1 MSSTPHVQPI
11 YLTLQQAAAEGY
23 AAYSTL
29 RKYITDGR
37 LPAVKVGS
45 ASRSVKVG
53 SRVKVLRADLEAL
66 AVAVRPATFEE
77 IEAAAERL
85 AASAPPLNDAQA
97 RRLSTIFGG
106 AS

>member
-23 AAYSTL
+23 AAYSIL

-37 LPAVKVGS
+37 LPA
-45 ASRSVKVG
+45 VKVG

-85 AASAPPLNDAQA
+85 AASAPPLNDAQV

-106 AS
+106 AA

>member
-45 ASRSVKVG
+45 
-53 SRVKVLRADLEAL
+53 RVKVLRADLEAL
-66 AVAVRPATFEE
+66 AVDVRPATFEE

-85 AASAPPLNDAQA
+85 AASAPPLNDAQV

-106 AS
+106 AA

>member
-37 LPAVKVGS
+37 LPA
-45 ASRSVKVG
+45 VKVG

-85 AASAPPLNDAQA
+85 AASAPPLNDAQV

-106 AS
+106 AA

>member
-1 MSSTPHVQPI
+1 MSSTPHIQPI

-37 LPAVKVGS
+37 LPA
-45 ASRSVKVG
+45 VKVG

-85 AASAPPLNDAQA
+85 AASAPPLNDAQV

-106 AS
+106 AA

>member
-37 LPAVKVGS
+37 LPA
-45 ASRSVKVG
+45 VKVG

-85 AASAPPLNDAQA
+85 AASAPPLNDAQV

-106 AS
+106 TA

>member
-29 RKYITDGR
+29 RKYITAGR
-37 LPAVKVGS
+37 LPA
-45 ASRSVKVG
+45 VKVG

-85 AASAPPLNDAQA
+85 AASAPPLNDAQV

-106 AS
+106 AA

>member
-1 MSSTPHVQPI
+1 MTSTPHVQPI

-37 LPAVKVGS
+37 LPA
-45 ASRSVKVG
+45 VKVG

-85 AASAPPLNDAQA
+85 AASAPPLNDAQV

-106 AS
+106 AA

>member
-1 MSSTPHVQPI
+1 MSSTSHVQPI

-37 LPAVKVGS
+37 LPA
-45 ASRSVKVG
+45 VKVG

-85 AASAPPLNDAQA
+85 AASAPPLNDAQV

-106 AS
+106 AA

>member
-37 LPAVKVGS
+37 LPA
-45 ASRSVKVG
+45 VKVG

-85 AASAPPLNDAQA
+85 AASAPPLNDAQV

-106 AS
+106 VA

>member
-37 LPAVKVGS
+37 LPAVKVGP
-45 ASRSVKVG
+45 
-53 SRVKVLRADLEAL
+53 RVKVLRADLEAL

-85 AASAPPLNDAQA
+85 AASAPPLNDAQV

-106 AS
+106 AA

>member
-45 ASRSVKVG
+45 
-53 SRVKVLRADLEAL
+53 RVKVLRADLEAL
-66 AVAVRPATFEE
+66 AVSVRPATFEE

-85 AASAPPLNDAQA
+85 AASAPPLNDAQV

-106 AS
+106 AA

>member
-1 MSSTPHVQPI
+1 MSSTPLVQPI

-37 LPAVKVGS
+37 LPA
-45 ASRSVKVG
+45 VKVG

-85 AASAPPLNDAQA
+85 AASAPPLNDAQV

>member
-45 ASRSVKVG
+45 
-53 SRVKVLRADLEAL
+53 RVKVLRADLEAL
-66 AVAVRPATFEE
+66 AVALWPATFEE

-85 AASAPPLNDAQA
+85 AASAPPLNDAQV

-106 AS
+106 AA

>member
-1 MSSTPHVQPI
+1 MRRSSVSSRSLETSLPDSRSSQLPRVMPRTPHSGSTS
-11 YLTLQQAAAEGY
+11 LTA
-23 AAYSTL
+23 
-29 RKYITDGR
+29 
-37 LPAVKVGS
+37 AVKV
-45 ASRSVKVG
+45 A

-85 AASAPPLNDAQA
+85 AASAPPLNDAQV

-106 AS
+106 AV

>member
-45 ASRSVKVG
+45 
-53 SRVKVLRADLEAL
+53 RVKVLRADLEAL
-66 AVAVRPATFEE
+66 AVALRPATFEE

-85 AASAPPLNDAQA
+85 AASAPPLNDAQV

-106 AS
+106 AA

>member
-45 ASRSVKVG
+45 
-53 SRVKVLRADLEAL
+53 RVKVLRAALEAL

-85 AASAPPLNDAQA
+85 AASAPPLNDAQV

-106 AS
+106 AA

>member
-45 ASRSVKVG
+45 C
-53 SRVKVLRADLEAL
+53 VKVLRTDLEAL
-66 AVAVRPATFEE
+66 AVAVRPATFEDV
-77 IEAAAERL
+77 EAAAERL
-85 AASAPPLNDAQA
+85 VASAPPLSDAQV

>member
-37 LPAVKVGS
+37 LPAVM
-45 ASRSVKVG
+45 VG

-85 AASAPPLNDAQA
+85 AASAPPLNDAQV

-106 AS
+106 TA

>member
-45 ASRSVKVG
+45 RA
-53 SRVKVLRADLEAL
+53 KVLRADLEAL

-85 AASAPPLNDAQA
+85 AASAPPLNDAQV

-106 AS
+106 AA

>member
-37 LPAVKVGS
+37 LPA
-45 ASRSVKVG
+45 VKVG

-85 AASAPPLNDAQA
+85 AASAPPLNDAQV

>member
-1 MSSTPHVQPI
+1 MSSAPHVQPTF
-11 YLTLQQAAAEGY
+11 LTLQQAAADGY

-29 RKYITDGR
+29 RKYIADGR

-45 ASRSVKVG
+45 
-53 SRVKVLRADLEAL
+53 RVKVLRTDLDAL

-77 IEAAAERL
+77 IEAAARRL
-85 AASAPPLNDAQA
+85 AATAPPLSDAQV
-97 RRLSTIFGG
+97 RRLSTIFGD

>member
-37 LPAVKVGS
+37 LPA
-45 ASRSVKVG
+45 VKVG

-85 AASAPPLNDAQA
+85 AASAPPLNDAQV
-97 RRLSTIFGG
+97 RRLSTIFGV
-106 AS
+106 AA

>member
-45 ASRSVKVG
+45 
-53 SRVKVLRADLEAL
+53 RVKVLRADLEAL
-66 AVAVRPATFEE
+66 AVSVRPATFEE
-77 IEAAAERL
+77 IEAAAEQL
-85 AASAPPLNDAQA
+85 AASAPPLNDAQV

-106 AS
+106 AA

>member
-37 LPAVKVGS
+37 LPA
-45 ASRSVKVG
+45 VKVG

-85 AASAPPLNDAQA
+85 AASAPPLNDAQV
-97 RRLSTIFGG
+97 RRLSTIFGDV
-106 AS
+106 A

>member
-11 YLTLQQAAAEGY
+11 YLTLQQSAAEGY

-37 LPAVKVGS
+37 LPA
-45 ASRSVKVG
+45 VKVG

-85 AASAPPLNDAQA
+85 AASAPPLNDAQV

-106 AS
+106 AA